1 MKTFEKLG
9 AKEKKLLVYS
19 SYIFVC
25 AKTFKF
31 TYKELKVPKPH
42 GTDSF
47 AIERTNRNIV
57 MISNFKLKEDS
68 AICYIIL

>member
-1 MKTFEKLG
+1 MKTFEKLE
-9 AKEKKLLVYS
+9 AMEKKYLVYS

-42 GTDSF
+42 GTDTF

-68 AICYIIL
+68 AICYVIL

>member
-1 MKTFEKLG
+1 MKTFEKRE
-9 AKEKKLLVYS
+9 AKEKKLPVYS

-47 AIERTNRNIV
+47 AIEEQI
-57 MISNFKLKEDS
+57 D
-68 AICYIIL
+68 IL